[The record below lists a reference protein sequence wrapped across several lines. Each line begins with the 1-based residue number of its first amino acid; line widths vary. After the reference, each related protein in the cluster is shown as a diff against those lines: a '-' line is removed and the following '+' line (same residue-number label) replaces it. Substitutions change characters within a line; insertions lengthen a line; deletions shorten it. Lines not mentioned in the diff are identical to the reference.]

1 MAAVLVRG
9 GNVDTD
15 RHSGRTPGDDEDG
28 DQSSATEI
36 KARGRLPADTGSNA
50 HTNQTMRQQD
60 SQTASSTFHRAAPS
74 QQ

>member
-1 MAAVLVRG
+1 MADFLISG

-28 DQSSATEI
+28 GQSSATEV
-36 KARGRLPADTGSNA
+36 KAHGRLPADTGSNA
-50 HTNQTMRQQD
+50 HTNQTVKQQD
-60 SQTASSTFHRAAPS
+60 SQTALSTLHRVAPS